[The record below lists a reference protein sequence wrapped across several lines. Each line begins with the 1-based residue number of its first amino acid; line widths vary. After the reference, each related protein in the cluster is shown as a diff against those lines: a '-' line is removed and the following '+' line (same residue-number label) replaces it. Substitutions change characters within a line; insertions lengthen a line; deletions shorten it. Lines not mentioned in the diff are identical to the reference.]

1 MKWNNMQRLLE
12 WICKKCAPK
21 RDIPVAFKDGVLK
34 LSILSLFFLLLG
46 IFMGR
51 VMESPRFLF
60 WTVILSLLFFGK
72 SIWLVHIASS
82 GKYEMIEGTDKE
94 TKGKNAVGRLQKIR
108 ITKTDGTE
116 TELLLGKEI
125 RVQAGMAY
133 RFYFS
138 RQETALSGIKTLDAA
153 LNLGS
158 FYGLEKAGDG
168 K

>member
-82 GKYEMIEGTDKE
+82 GKY
-94 TKGKNAVGRLQKIR
+94 AAGRFQKIR

>member
-1 MKWNNMQRLLE
+1 
-12 WICKKCAPK
+12 
-21 RDIPVAFKDGVLK
+21 
-34 LSILSLFFLLLG
+34 
-46 IFMGR
+46 
-51 VMESPRFLF
+51 
-60 WTVILSLLFFGK
+60 
-72 SIWLVHIASS
+72 
-82 GKYEMIEGTDKE
+82 MIEGTVKE
-94 TKGKNAVGRLQKIR
+94 TKGNNAAGRFQKIR

-158 FYGLEKAGDG
+158 FYGLEKSRGWEVRGVVRLHAALIVRTARKYLEKERVNMANTVNGTVKWFSAGGDTVSSVMR
-168 K
+168 KA